1 MKNHEEN
8 FLECN
13 SEEIKQPKNPE
24 LLLIYHCRNN
34 EKELSFYIREVID

>member
-13 SEEIKQPKNPE
+13 SEEIKPPKNPE
-24 LLLIYHCRNN
+24 L
-34 EKELSFYIREVID
+34 